1 MKTITIYTYL
11 ADKLARIYRF
21 RNPTILYTA
30 ANKMITVSENG
41 ITFEGFITSDYNR
54 FMIKIEK
61 GNGSKYYFEFPDKD
75 KDENLANRMTQII
88 GEM

>member
-54 FMIKIEK
+54 FMIKVEN
-61 GNGSKYYFEFPDKD
+61 GNGSIKYFEFPDKD
-75 KDENLANRMTQII
+75 KDVNLAKRMPQII
-88 GEM
+88 GEL